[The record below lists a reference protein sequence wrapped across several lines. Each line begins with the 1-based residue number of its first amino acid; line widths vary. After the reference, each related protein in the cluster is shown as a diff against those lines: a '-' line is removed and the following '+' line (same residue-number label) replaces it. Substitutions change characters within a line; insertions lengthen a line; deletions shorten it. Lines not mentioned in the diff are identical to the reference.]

1 MAIILPFPRP
11 ESTTSVSQPNPSAA
25 TGGGSRGPAVDSGPA
40 WAGLMVL
47 AQDGDRAAYHTLLN
61 DITPYLRAI
70 ASRYLGRGEDAEDA
84 VQEILLIVHDIRH
97 TYERGRP
104 FKPWLSTI
112 ATRRCIDLLRRR
124 SRRAAHEIDADD
136 ALERMHETS
145 PGPDEAAVQ
154 VHDSRTVHAAVDGLS
169 PKQQEAIRLLHL
181 EELSLSEASVRSR
194 QSIGALKVACHRAL
208 KTLKQ
213 TLAARGQP
221 HD

>member
-1 MAIILPFPRP
+1 M
-11 ESTTSVSQPNPSAA
+11 
-25 TGGGSRGPAVDSGPA
+25 DSGPA

-47 AQDGDRAAYHTLLN
+47 AQDGDRAAYHALLN

-194 QSIGALKVACHRAL
+194 QSVGALKVACHRAL